1 MCLGILS
8 MFNFWKW
15 KKREPRRAPFLS
27 WWNPDYS
34 RRAELRSPSYL
45 LKKFVSY
52 TKHILRKNDEKIQ
65 NCLWKL
71 PAPLSHPASTLSN
84 YSFIHSNGKI
94 SSSKRIFFQTSF
106 FTQTRFQFYSVA
118 ANMKNLRKGSEKG
131 CLRLFLSLSSDKSFN
146 WAHIF
151 KIPAF
156 FLHSRKKKIRSS
168 NAATTF
174 FLRFNVKIPAAPK
187 KDLFLKNEDF
197 FADIQLSRFWRE
209 NSLKFKNIYNISKC
223 FCQQL
228 PLTASVIFRVNGF
241 PIWSYYIRMPDKKS
255 LEMTPYLPKETVCQ
269 IADSCSLDDCHFD
282 SGSFFEPEKQSK

>member
-1 MCLGILS
+1 MGVLTEKEIFLSLWSNRKQGCSVLQLRNSDVISGIYHDSLKRKEMCLGILS

-15 KKREPRRAPFLS
+15 KKKNQEGLSLLMKPRLCS
-27 WWNPDYS
+27 CT
-34 RRAELRSPSYL
+34 AELRSPSYL

-71 PAPLSHPASTLSN
+71 PPPLSHPASTLSN
-84 YSFIHSNGKI
+84 YSFIHSNRKI
-94 SSSKRIFFQTSF
+94 SSSKGFFFQTSF

-156 FLHSRKKKIRSS
+156 FLHSRKKIRGS
-168 NAATTF
+168 NAA
-174 FLRFNVKIPAAPK
+174 II
-187 KDLFLKNEDF
+187 F
-197 FADIQLSRFWRE
+197 FAF
-209 NSLKFKNIYNISKC
+209 
-223 FCQQL
+223 
-228 PLTASVIFRVNGF
+228 
-241 PIWSYYIRMPDKKS
+241 
-255 LEMTPYLPKETVCQ
+255 
-269 IADSCSLDDCHFD
+269 
-282 SGSFFEPEKQSK
+282 

>member
-1 MCLGILS
+1 M
-8 MFNFWKW
+8 K
-15 KKREPRRAPFLS
+15 PRLLL
-27 WWNPDYS
+27 
-34 RRAELRSPSYL
+34 ELRSPSYL

-94 SSSKRIFFQTSF
+94 SNSKRIFFQTSF
-106 FTQTRFQFYSVA
+106 SRKPSLNFVA
-118 ANMKNLRKGSEKG
+118 LLQIWKIRERAARKGASAYSLAYHLISHSTG
-131 CLRLFLSLSSDKSFN
+131 HTFLKFPPSF
-146 WAHIF
+146 F
-151 KIPAF
+151 IPG
-156 FLHSRKKKIRSS
+156 KKIRSS

-223 FCQQL
+223 FASQQL

-282 SGSFFEPEKQSK
+282 SGFFEPEKQSSRDHFSLPFQILSGNGHFSRSI

>member
-1 MCLGILS
+1 
-8 MFNFWKW
+8 
-15 KKREPRRAPFLS
+15 
-27 WWNPDYS
+27 
-34 RRAELRSPSYL
+34 
-45 LKKFVSY
+45 
-52 TKHILRKNDEKIQ
+52 
-65 NCLWKL
+65 
-71 PAPLSHPASTLSN
+71 
-84 YSFIHSNGKI
+84 
-94 SSSKRIFFQTSF
+94 
-106 FTQTRFQFYSVA
+106 
-118 ANMKNLRKGSEKG
+118 MKNVRKGSEKG

-156 FLHSRKKKIRSS
+156 FLHSRKKIRSS
-168 NAATTF
+168 NAAKTF

-282 SGSFFEPEKQSK
+282 SGSFFEPENNSVVETISHCCLFKFWVEMGTLAGQFRNWILPTATKCKLLHFWVIDLWPLRLFWSKKAEKFKVWSFFIQWVPIIIK

>member
-1 MCLGILS
+1 
-8 MFNFWKW
+8 
-15 KKREPRRAPFLS
+15 
-27 WWNPDYS
+27 
-34 RRAELRSPSYL
+34 
-45 LKKFVSY
+45 
-52 TKHILRKNDEKIQ
+52 
-65 NCLWKL
+65 
-71 PAPLSHPASTLSN
+71 
-84 YSFIHSNGKI
+84 
-94 SSSKRIFFQTSF
+94 
-106 FTQTRFQFYSVA
+106 
-118 ANMKNLRKGSEKG
+118 MKNSRKGSKKG

-156 FLHSRKKKIRSS
+156 FLRSRKKIRSS
-168 NAATTF
+168 NAAITF

-282 SGSFFEPEKQSK
+282 SGSFFEPEKQFRSRDHFSLLPFQILSGNGHFSRSI